1 MKLQRVLYASFIIY
15 GLLIVG
21 LIFLSLWGHNFLV
34 FDLDEKHQLF
44 YVSVLA
50 VLGVLTTLYWFVV
63 FFVYKKYTLRQQAET
78 KLVLNRFQLALEASG
93 EALWDYT
100 FNENSDIYF
109 SAEYCANL
117 GFSQEEFG
125 NTQQAWRD
133 RLMPEEAESV
143 YQSVM
148 RFITESEGRYDNT
161 YRMLHRDK
169 SYRWIR
175 SRGHLIKNEH
185 GEPLRFIGIARDVTE
200 KYAAKVRLQQ
210 AEAVFESTREAVLI
224 TDYANSIV
232 YVNPSFTRITGYSE
246 QEVMGKTPNILKSNR
261 HSSDFHQGKWTD
273 LNEKGMCSG
282 EVWNC
287 HKNGELLRQYQ
298 TIRVIKNEHGVISHY
313 VAVFSDI
320 STIDD
325 SISELSFLS
334 LYDPL
339 TKLANRT
346 HLYERL
352 KISLN
357 TAIRQQKNNALFLM
371 GLDHFKSINESL
383 GHNLG
388 DQLLQEVA
396 LRMKGAVQFSNILA
410 RTGGDEFAVIC
421 ENITTAMDAKDV
433 AEEIIRACR
442 SPFMLAGNQVFI
454 SVSVG
459 ICLYP
464 LAGSSVEEIMRNAD
478 SALHKAKNSGRET
491 FALYSA
497 ELTEQAY
504 QRIRIASDLRRAL
517 ENNELELH
525 YQPVY
530 LLDEDKLLGCEA
542 LVRWSHPTRGAI
554 APNDFIPIA
563 EENGLISALDAW
575 VLSTAYEQMHKWLTD
590 KYDLKFIAVNLSSRS
605 LSQENLADKVALVLQ
620 RNHLEARFLEL
631 EVTESAVM
639 ENPRRADIALRQL
652 REIGVRLALD
662 DFGTGYSSLGRLK
675 SLPVH
680 KLKIDQSF
688 IKNLP
693 SDPEDVA
700 IVNAILALGASMG
713 LAVQAEG
720 IETDEQLQ
728 FLQAHHCALAQ
739 GYLFGRP
746 MPAESFTGLLDQCS
760 SAIFG
765 LEQ

>member
-1 MKLQRVLYASFIIY
+1 
-15 GLLIVG
+15 
-21 LIFLSLWGHNFLV
+21 
-34 FDLDEKHQLF
+34 
-44 YVSVLA
+44 
-50 VLGVLTTLYWFVV
+50 
-63 FFVYKKYTLRQQAET
+63 
-78 KLVLNRFQLALEASG
+78 
-93 EALWDYT
+93 
-100 FNENSDIYF
+100 
-109 SAEYCANL
+109 
-117 GFSQEEFG
+117 
-125 NTQQAWRD
+125 
-133 RLMPEEAESV
+133 
-143 YQSVM
+143 
-148 RFITESEGRYDNT
+148 
-161 YRMLHRDK
+161 
-169 SYRWIR
+169 
-175 SRGHLIKNEH
+175 
-185 GEPLRFIGIARDVTE
+185 
-200 KYAAKVRLQQ
+200 
-210 AEAVFESTREAVLI
+210 
-224 TDYANSIV
+224 
-232 YVNPSFTRITGYSE
+232 
-246 QEVMGKTPNILKSNR
+246 
-261 HSSDFHQGKWTD
+261 
-273 LNEKGMCSG
+273 
-282 EVWNC
+282 
-287 HKNGELLRQYQ
+287 
-298 TIRVIKNEHGVISHY
+298 
-313 VAVFSDI
+313 
-320 STIDD
+320 
-325 SISELSFLS
+325 
-334 LYDPL
+334 
-339 TKLANRT
+339 
-346 HLYERL
+346 
-352 KISLN
+352 
-357 TAIRQQKNNALFLM
+357 M

-575 VLSTAYEQMHKWLTD
+575 VLSTACEQMHKWLTD